1 MIIVIRLAIL
11 VNITNFIWLNDRCTI
26 AVPSGRVSRIFMS
39 LQISG
44 EMSILALMDSIMSIL
59 ALVDSILFLT
69 S

>member
-1 MIIVIRLAIL
+1 MPILIRLAIYD
-11 VNITNFIWLNDRCTI
+11 NITNFIRLNDHCNI

-44 EMSILALMDSIMSIL
+44 KMSIL
-59 ALVDSILFLT
+59 ALVDSISFLT